1 MEVQGASQQ
10 TLGSGS
16 VCVEHR
22 AAGDSGSCV
31 AWNLR
36 LSVLN
41 LVELGRSSLGAKE
54 SVQSIHGE
62 SEDGYI
68 CLCKREGSGRKRLTT
83 CLPRFSL

>member
-22 AAGDSGSCV
+22 AAGDSWSCV
-31 AWNLR
+31 AQNLR
-36 LSVLN
+36 LSALN

-54 SVQSIHGE
+54 SV
-62 SEDGYI
+62 
-68 CLCKREGSGRKRLTT
+68 
-83 CLPRFSL
+83 